1 MVTNLWGHRVGWTE
15 ESTDDRLLPEGRGNW
30 HGKSVVRCGC
40 LLGRQP

>member
-15 ESTDDRLLPEGRGNW
+15 ESTEGRGNW
-30 HGKSVVRCGC
+30 HGKSVVWPLTA